1 MLTGTR
7 DALLEEWSRKVFAEN
22 EQDEWPIS
30 WGPDEGQE
38 SPVSD
43 GNRIFFFQ
51 SRKND
56 IKMCRTYRIILVRVI
71 KFYKFT
77 FVEIYQNY
85 GPVEGLKR
93 LNFNISHMVHI

>member
-1 MLTGTR
+1 LLTGTR

-43 GNRIFFFQ
+43 ENRIFF
-51 SRKND
+51 
-56 IKMCRTYRIILVRVI
+56 
-71 KFYKFT
+71 
-77 FVEIYQNY
+77 
-85 GPVEGLKR
+85 P
-93 LNFNISHMVHI
+93 